1 MHGYLKPNETNP
13 LGSSA
18 ESKICTLAPCPKSLH
33 ARGREPKTTEPV
45 NGAAM
50 LATVIVQA
58 FEVELLSV
66 YAKKRYTSG
75 VA

>member
-1 MHGYLKPNETNP
+1 MHGYLKPNEANP

-33 ARGREPKTTEPV
+33 ARGREPKTTKPV
-45 NGAAM
+45 YGAAM
-50 LATVIVQA
+50 PAAVFVQA
-58 FEVELLSV
+58 VEVELLSIC
-66 YAKKRYTSG
+66 AKKRYTSG